1 MHVLLGASLKIVAIS
16 DTHTKRVSIPDGD
29 VLVHAGD
36 ATFRGTPV
44 EVASFAERYGSLP
57 HKYKIFVAGNHDW
70 LFQNDPHLAQKI
82 MLDNGIMYLQ
92 DERAVIEGVRFYGSP
107 WQPEFCN
114 WAFNAPRGP
123 ALAHIWS
130 RIPDDTEVLITH
142 GPPHG
147 LLDVV
152 PEGARVGCTDL
163 MSRINC
169 LRELKL
175 HVFGHIHYSHGS
187 CKFNEV
193 TFANV
198 AICDEQYR
206 PYNRPFVHEI

>member
-1 MHVLLGASLKIVAIS
+1 MKIIAIS

-36 ATFRGTPV
+36 ATYRGTPV
-44 EVASFAERYGSLP
+44 EIASFAEWYGGLP

-70 LFQNDPHLAQKI
+70 LFQNDPRLARNI
-82 MLDNGIMYLQ
+82 MLDNGIVYLQ

-130 RIPDDTEVLITH
+130 LIPDNTEVLITH

-152 PEGARVGCTDL
+152 PNGTRVGCVDL

-169 LRELKL
+169 LRKLRL
-175 HVFGHIHYSHGS
+175 HVFGHIHHSHGS
-187 CKFNEV
+187 CKYNEV

-206 PYNRPFVHEI
+206 PYNQPFIHEI